1 MFRYDYKLQ
10 LVKTADAFRPGMPF
24 VAYLKVAH
32 QVCCKFN
39 TNNNHVQLN
48 KIKAH
53 EYLFS

>member
-32 QVCCKFN
+32 QVGYKFN
-39 TNNNHVQLN
+39 ITIHDVNVPLNN
-48 KIKAH
+48 
-53 EYLFS
+53 FFF